1 MAYMKLR
8 YARRDDTPF
17 FRMAH
22 HRVTKI
28 FRLRIG
34 RFYFA
39 YNTQNMLA
47 LFSRA
52 KIAAQYCVTSL
63 EFIDIGNAL
72 DNVSQMTR
80 RHNATGPFAVLCVVR
95 KLNGIQRPDIC
106 AKTTHWKFCC
116 TVARMTKNN
125 VGLDGEDILHFT
137 YHNPEKIKGRSFP
150 RPC

>member
-17 FRMAH
+17 SGWPITGSQNISPADWP
-22 HRVTKI
+22 
-28 FRLRIG
+28 L
-34 RFYFA
+34 YFA

-63 EFIDIGNAL
+63 EFIDICNAL

-80 RHNATGPFAVLCVVR
+80 RHNATAPFAVLCVVR

-137 YHNPEKIKGRSFP
+137 YHNPENKGA
-150 RPC
+150 